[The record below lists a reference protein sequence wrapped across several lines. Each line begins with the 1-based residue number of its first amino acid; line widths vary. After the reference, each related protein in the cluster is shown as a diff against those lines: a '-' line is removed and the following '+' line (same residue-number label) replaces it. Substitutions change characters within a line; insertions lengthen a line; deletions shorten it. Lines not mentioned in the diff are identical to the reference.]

1 MNISF
6 INNVKGNMILQ
17 IDPNMTIKQVI
28 NKYCTKIQEDP
39 NKFGKSIFLSHD
51 QTQINLNSNEKVNKI
66 FRGVDE
72 AVVIYSEYSTGVQ
85 KNEEGRKR
93 IRKRQ
98 HQSMNVKEE
107 GDTIKVKDTLEDM
120 ALLGCYESIAIEKEL
135 KNSPDKFVSI
145 DYCLKSDDEQFFILG
160 IIAKYLEKIGIKSVI
175 EKAEVTEDVEEQ
187 KDANTLLQFICNGY
201 ILKQKYIL
209 SFMLQETKINQLRIK
224 DDMAMKFNELIKQ
237 AISVAYNIQKDQ
249 IIVKEFEKYSNI
261 YTVLLVFKNNINLK
275 LTKDELLIIFKKSKF
290 DIKYFSD
297 IEYIPILETI
307 RLNKSMLDSQ
317 GNNKNDLFWGYNETR
332 GGEIYYPPVGW
343 HRYGLRVFNKYDNQN
358 NDWLSYDNRKGEWC
372 ISYSGLSGFTN
383 KNQSLENDND
393 IKNPGQKI
401 GNGVFT
407 WFKPELINNYTE
419 SIDVNGINYK
429 MALMLRVNPKKIR
442 IPQSDQNVWVV
453 NGNPDE
459 IRPYGIL
466 LKKV

>member
-1 MNISF
+1 M
-6 INNVKGNMILQ
+6 
-17 IDPNMTIKQVI
+17 
-28 NKYCTKIQEDP
+28 
-39 NKFGKSIFLSHD
+39 
-51 QTQINLNSNEKVNKI
+51 
-66 FRGVDE
+66 
-72 AVVIYSEYSTGVQ
+72 
-85 KNEEGRKR
+85 
-93 IRKRQ
+93 
-98 HQSMNVKEE
+98 
-107 GDTIKVKDTLEDM
+107 
-120 ALLGCYESIAIEKEL
+120 
-135 KNSPDKFVSI
+135 
-145 DYCLKSDDEQFFILG
+145 
-160 IIAKYLEKIGIKSVI
+160 
-175 EKAEVTEDVEEQ
+175 
-187 KDANTLLQFICNGY
+187 
-201 ILKQKYIL
+201 
-209 SFMLQETKINQLRIK
+209 
-224 DDMAMKFNELIKQ
+224 
-237 AISVAYNIQKDQ
+237 
-249 IIVKEFEKYSNI
+249 
-261 YTVLLVFKNNINLK
+261 
-275 LTKDELLIIFKKSKF
+275 LIIFKKSKF